1 MFCTFG
7 HTQIVFFA
15 HTVVEER
22 FLPLVESCRIGIFD
36 RSCRVE
42 FAVRKHHL
50 VIGYIID
57 VVTTT
62 HIANER
68 LTSIA
73 ARQSISLILSVQIL
87 IVKRRPKSF
96 VVFGWA
102 ADDIVLR
109 NTAIVEA
116 QLTV

>member
-7 HTQIVFFA
+7 HTQVVFFA
-15 HTVVEER
+15 HTVVEKR
-22 FLPLVESCRIGIFD
+22 FLPLVESCRIRIFD

-73 ARQSISLILSVQIL
+73 ARQGISLILSVQIL
-87 IVKRRPKSF
+87 VVKRRPKSF

-102 ADDIVLR
+102 TDDVILR

>member
-7 HTQIVFFA
+7 HTQVVFFA

-22 FLPLVESCRIGIFD
+22 FLPLVESCCIRIFD

-42 FAVRKHHL
+42 FAIRKHHL

-102 ADDIVLR
+102 TDDIVLR

-116 QLTV
+116 QLTI